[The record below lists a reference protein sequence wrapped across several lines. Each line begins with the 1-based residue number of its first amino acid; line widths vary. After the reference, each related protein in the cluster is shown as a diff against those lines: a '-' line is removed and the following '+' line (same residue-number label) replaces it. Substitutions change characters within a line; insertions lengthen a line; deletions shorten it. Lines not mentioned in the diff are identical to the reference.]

1 MENDGWTYMRRGPE
15 ARDWPVSLEELK
27 KTYSPGHYEK
37 AVKLL
42 TEWKAK
48 TETVNLC
55 LTHQRLILRRL
66 TAIQL
71 TG

>member
-1 MENDGWTYMRRGPE
+1 MDLHETGAE

-48 TETVNLC
+48 
-55 LTHQRLILRRL
+55 QKP
-66 TAIQL
+66 
-71 TG
+71 

>member
-1 MENDGWTYMRRGPE
+1 MDLHETGAE

-27 KTYSPGHYEK
+27 KTYSPGHNEK

-48 TETVNLC
+48 QKL
-55 LTHQRLILRRL
+55 
-66 TAIQL
+66 
-71 TG
+71 